1 MMDGSINFGL
11 KKFHISDFM
20 LFAFLLCL
28 YVKHA
33 LPPNLFVAIAY
44 KVSILVFLVHT
55 ISTFFTEVS
64 SLLYLEK

>member
-33 LPPNLFVAIAY
+33 LPPNLFVAIAC
-44 KVSILVFLVHT
+44 L
-55 ISTFFTEVS
+55 
-64 SLLYLEK
+64 